1 MEKSHILKVVGE
13 IFSYGINSLNF
24 RVLSFR
30 KFHGTENNF
39 APGNIFF
46 APGYVFA
53 PGNIFG
59 K

>member
-1 MEKSHILKVVGE
+1 MLKVVGE